1 MQARIRSPLRN
12 KMLKDVDNLRDVYSS
27 AFQRVGE

>member
-12 KMLKDVDNLRDVYSS
+12 KMLKDVANLRDVYSS